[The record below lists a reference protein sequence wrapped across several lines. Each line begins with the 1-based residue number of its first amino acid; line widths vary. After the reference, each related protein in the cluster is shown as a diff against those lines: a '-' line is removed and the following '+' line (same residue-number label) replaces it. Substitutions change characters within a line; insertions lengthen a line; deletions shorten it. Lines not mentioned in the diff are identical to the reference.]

1 MEFGLAIIGNIEQA
15 KSNLIVKLSD
25 VMDIFFKT
33 KDYGKDVKSY
43 TIGIVC
49 VAPEFEQ
56 FFKGKKPK
64 YTKGKKV
71 INPDGISFTLEDSF
85 EYSIKIDFE
94 TFKNGTEEECQRL
107 LAKEIL
113 QSLKVLDE
121 MKGKIKDFNA
131 EKFKADLEKY
141 FKEKE
146 LI

>member
-25 VMDIFFKT
+25 ELDAFFKT

-43 TIGIVC
+43 TIGLVC
-49 VAPEFEQ
+49 VAPEFER
-56 FFKGKKPK
+56 FFKEKKPK

-71 INPDGISFTLEDSF
+71 INPDGIPFTLEDSF

-94 TFKNGTEEECQRL
+94 TFKNGNETECQRL

-113 QSLKVLDE
+113 QSLKVLDN
-121 MKGKIKDFNA
+121 MKGKIKDFNK
-131 EKFKADLEKY
+131 EQVKADLENY